1 MRSVLGHAN
10 PCRLGA
16 TQAWFDF
23 DFTKDDT
30 EEKVLQGEMENSVV
44 TKLHQILR
52 PFLLRR
58 LKADVELSVP
68 KKYEYIL
75 FGWLSDWQRAMY
87 SDLIKKQLKDSDGKE
102 IRAPS
107 PLPPGLG
114 AQFVPCATPVP
125 TRCLTSQACRTC

>member
-1 MRSVLGHAN
+1 
-10 PCRLGA
+10 
-16 TQAWFDF
+16 
-23 DFTKDDT
+23 
-30 EEKVLQGEMENSVV
+30 MENSVV

-107 PLPPGLG
+107 PLPP
-114 AQFVPCATPVP
+114 ASAPSSFPVP
-125 TRCLTSQACRTC
+125 RLCPQGV